1 MQILINFLISL
12 VEAVEKFYGLLGLL
26 LLGCSSLEPGP
37 PGLEPLLPLPDPLV
51 GGLTGLV
58 TGLEAGDSSAEVL
71 RDVREE
77 NMNLFVENSKELR
90 EMCRFLIPNSD
101 IFLQRYFQLQ
111 SPLQG

>member
-1 MQILINFLISL
+1 MQIFLISL
-12 VEAVEKFYGLLGLL
+12 VKAVEKFNGLLGLL

-51 GGLTGLV
+51 GRLARLIA
-58 TGLEAGDSSAEVL
+58 GLEAGDSSTEVL
-71 RDVREE
+71 RDVGEE

-101 IFLQRYFQLQ
+101 IFLQR
-111 SPLQG
+111 